1 MAHVE
6 KFARGTTGV
15 MCGHYGR
22 TEGDGVRRSNENIDP
37 ARTHLNYNLA
47 PAHDGGQIAFM
58 QKRLS
63 EVKLQNRADVK
74 VMCDWVVTLPVT
86 DEFKQLKPERQ
97 EELTQGFFRASY
109 DFLEKRYGRENVVS
123 AYVHMDEKTPHM
135 HFAFIPVTED
145 RKKGGFKVSAKEVLT
160 RSDLQSFH
168 ADLQRF
174 LGERGIPLAVLNGAT
189 KDGNKTVAELKKAT
203 ALEETAARRIESAKR
218 EIDRANESVQSAKE
232 RAVKEKERVQAE
244 TAAEVAAARK
254 EAEAARQAAQ
264 SVHAEA
270 YQAKRDV
277 SAAQGELTA
286 LENQKKQVEHDIAAL
301 RGERD
306 KLLTAAEVEA
316 LNGKRTLT
324 GGLKGVSYEDYE
336 ALKRTAA
343 EVDRMRI
350 RVSDAE
356 YSEAATRSREQSVLD
371 GYKQQYQE
379 KAAALEAHYRELSEP
394 HKQRTLAEMQK
405 QVEIDKKLSRL
416 EQLERFLDAHF
427 PRWRDLFQTFQ
438 RQQGRGRDTGRDR

>member
-145 RKKGGFKVSAKEVLT
+145 RK
-160 RSDLQSFH
+160 
-168 ADLQRF
+168 
-174 LGERGIPLAVLNGAT
+174 
-189 KDGNKTVAELKKAT
+189 
-203 ALEETAARRIESAKR
+203 
-218 EIDRANESVQSAKE
+218 
-232 RAVKEKERVQAE
+232 RAVSRYPPKRCLPGL
-244 TAAEVAAARK
+244 TCSRSMPTC
-254 EAEAARQAAQ
+254 RDSWG
-264 SVHAEA
+264 SV
-270 YQAKRDV
+270 V
-277 SAAQGELTA
+277 SLW
-286 LENQKKQVEHDIAAL
+286 
-301 RGERD
+301 
-306 KLLTAAEVEA
+306 
-316 LNGKRTLT
+316 
-324 GGLKGVSYEDYE
+324 
-336 ALKRTAA
+336 
-343 EVDRMRI
+343 
-350 RVSDAE
+350 
-356 YSEAATRSREQSVLD
+356 
-371 GYKQQYQE
+371 
-379 KAAALEAHYRELSEP
+379 P
-394 HKQRTLAEMQK
+394 C
-405 QVEIDKKLSRL
+405 
-416 EQLERFLDAHF
+416 
-427 PRWRDLFQTFQ
+427 
-438 RQQGRGRDTGRDR
+438 